1 MKRGFAL
8 FLLATLIIPSSLAQ
22 PALAHDCD
30 DARDHYSHALRERR
44 DAAEARAEA
53 RADRAAGHSIR
64 GWLHSRHAA
73 HERARARK
81 HMAEARWERRF

>member
-8 FLLATLIIPSSLAQ
+8 FVLATLIIPASFAQ
-22 PALAHDCD
+22 PVLADD

-44 DAAEARAEA
+44 DAAEAGAKA
-53 RADRAAGHSIR
+53 RRDHASGHHIR
-64 GWLHSRHAA
+64 GWLHSRHAK

-81 HMAEARWERRF
+81 HEAEARWERRF